1 MMYIFRPKNIVIISR
16 IKILYI
22 YIYPNKYDITKNSVI
37 IFSDKSFAE
46 KNAS

>member
-16 IKILYI
+16 IKIL